1 MSDNNINKIM
11 RAIPGMD
18 IMLDS
23 EWGKSWIA
31 AIGRVTV
38 KNILNQELA
47 LLRRDILEN
56 KLDLNNINIE
66 EELKSRS
73 IKNFERAARK
83 NLRRVINATGVVIHT
98 NLGRSL
104 IADEA
109 VEAMRQAAVN
119 YSNLEY
125 DIESGSRGQ
134 RNSLVENL
142 LCNITGAEAALVVN
156 NNAGAVLLCLTA
168 LAKDSE
174 VIVSRGE
181 LVEIGGSFRVP
192 DIMALGGAILKEVGT
207 TNRTHLFDYENAI
220 NNNSKIILK
229 VHPSNFKIEG
239 FTAMPERLELAELA
253 HKNNLIFME
262 DAGSGLLVPGEDLNL
277 TGEISIKESLNQ
289 GVDLITFSGDKMLGG
304 PQIGVIAGKREIIN
318 KLRKFPLLR
327 ALRVDKTTFAAFETT
342 LRLYMRGE
350 LDSIPTLEMIR
361 RDKNLLREQADNL
374 AEKILERVNNKQV
387 KVKVEV
393 VKTSDAVGGGSYP
406 ERPLMGWGV
415 AVSCD
420 ASVADV
426 KLSAGSLLNL
436 MRESKTPIICGAHDN
451 ALIIHVRTLRGH
463 DLDLIINRLEEIF
476 N

>member
-1 MSDNNINKIM
+1 M
-11 RAIPGMD
+11 RAIPGRD

-23 EWGKSWIA
+23 DWGKSWIA
-31 AIGRVTV
+31 ANGRVTV

-47 LLRRDILEN
+47 LLRRYLLEN

-168 LAKDSE
+168 LAKDFE

-277 TGEISIKESLNQ
+277 IGEVSIKESLNQ

-374 AEKILERVNNKQV
+374 AEKILERVNNKR
-387 KVKVEV
+387 VKVEV

-463 DLDLIINRLEEIF
+463 DVDLIINRLEEIF

>member
-134 RNSLVENL
+134 
-142 LCNITGAEAALVVN
+142 
-156 NNAGAVLLCLTA
+156 
-168 LAKDSE
+168 
-174 VIVSRGE
+174 
-181 LVEIGGSFRVP
+181 
-192 DIMALGGAILKEVGT
+192 
-207 TNRTHLFDYENAI
+207 
-220 NNNSKIILK
+220 
-229 VHPSNFKIEG
+229 
-239 FTAMPERLELAELA
+239 
-253 HKNNLIFME
+253 
-262 DAGSGLLVPGEDLNL
+262 
-277 TGEISIKESLNQ
+277 
-289 GVDLITFSGDKMLGG
+289 
-304 PQIGVIAGKREIIN
+304 
-318 KLRKFPLLR
+318 
-327 ALRVDKTTFAAFETT
+327 
-342 LRLYMRGE
+342 
-350 LDSIPTLEMIR
+350 
-361 RDKNLLREQADNL
+361 
-374 AEKILERVNNKQV
+374 
-387 KVKVEV
+387 
-393 VKTSDAVGGGSYP
+393 
-406 ERPLMGWGV
+406 
-415 AVSCD
+415 
-420 ASVADV
+420 
-426 KLSAGSLLNL
+426 
-436 MRESKTPIICGAHDN
+436 
-451 ALIIHVRTLRGH
+451 
-463 DLDLIINRLEEIF
+463 
-476 N
+476 